1 MTHDLNGMGLRRAAP
16 VRGLV
21 SVIIPAHNAGAW
33 IAETLASGRAQTYR
47 EVETIVVDDGSSDDT
62 AEVAESLGTAI
73 IRTRGAGPGS
83 ARNAGMVAARGEFL
97 QFLDADDLL
106 TPDKV
111 RRQVTVL
118 EATGAEVAW
127 EPFDYLV
134 RPSPNAEFNR
144 GQRVCPELGDDLA
157 ASLLSTRGF
166 VQIGA
171 MLIRRS
177 PHSDCVWFP
186 TAREAVEDV
195 RYVIELAL
203 AGATFVSSDV
213 GQPGLLYRQHGGP
226 RLSTTRPVVS
236 FARGCADNAIWAQH
250 HWEEHG
256 GLTAPR
262 RAALADAYAFAA
274 RQLAA
279 HDPVAFEDVAAR
291 GLALGAEF
299 TSRLPTRVRLLT
311 RLVGYYRAEK
321 LATRWRRIRRPD
333 RSVGADA

>member
-16 VRGLV
+16 ARGLV
-21 SVIIPAHNAGAW
+21 SVIIPALNAGAW
-33 IAETLASGRAQTYR
+33 IAETLASVRAQTYR
-47 EVETIVVDDGSSDDT
+47 DVETVVVDDGSSDAT
-62 AEVAESLGTAI
+62 AEVAESLGAAV
-73 IRTRGAGPGS
+73 IRTHGAGPGG
-83 ARNAGMVAARGEFL
+83 ARNAGMAAARGEFL

-106 TPDKV
+106 SPEKV
-111 RRQVTVL
+111 SRQVTVL
-118 EATGAEVAW
+118 EATDAEVAW

-134 RPSPNAEFNR
+134 RASPNAEFTR

-171 MLIRRS
+171 MLVRRS
-177 PHSDCVWFP
+177 AHSDCVWFP
-186 TAREAVEDV
+186 TARGAVEDI
-195 RYVIELAL
+195 RYVVELAL

-213 GQPGLLYRQHGGP
+213 GQPGLLYRQHGG
-226 RLSTTRPVVS
+226 RRYSTRPVVS
-236 FARGCADNAIWAQH
+236 FARGCADNAIWAQS

-299 TSRLPTRVRLLT
+299 TSRLPTQVRLLT
-311 RLVGYYRAEK
+311 RLVGYHRAEK
-321 LATRWRRIRRPD
+321 LATRWRRIRRPG